1 MLLAINSECSKF
13 MNRRSLLQ
21 LSGYLG
27 LGTLASCMTPPN
39 STLAQTEFGTLT
51 NQLIMQ
57 LDWVFNVQFAGLLL
71 ANDLGLYRQ
80 QGLDVVIKPWENEVI
95 VPQAVAETPMMI
107 GCAEQ
112 NLILDAQA
120 QGMPLKAIAT
130 MFQASPYGLMSL
142 PDSGITSLS
151 DLAGKRV
158 GVHLDGIKVMELVKG
173 ISGISDIEVVEI
185 SHQNKLDRLLSGEFA
200 ALQCYAVDEPIG
212 FLRQVGELPI
222 VLPMDEYGYTAYAQV
237 LFTTDALLEQQPEQV
252 KTFLEASFEGWTI
265 AFSNVIDTAQM
276 IVQRYVEPNSQY
288 FDLEYQIQ
296 SLELVKEYVMRGI
309 SESQIGTISP
319 ERWQEAADRMAEYHI
334 IETLTDVSDSIDLSF
349 WAGLNDSP
357 DAGS

>member
-1 MLLAINSECSKF
+1 

-27 LGTLASCMTPPN
+27 LGTLASCMTPN
-39 STLAQTEFGTLT
+39 LTTNLTTAQNNEPSASSRLM
-51 NQLIMQ
+51 MQ

-71 ANDLGLYRQ
+71 ADYLGLYRQ
-80 QGLDVVIKPWENEVI
+80 HGLTVEIQPWESGMSVT
-95 VPQAVAETPMMI
+95 QTVAESSMVI

-120 QGMPLKAIAT
+120 QGLPLKAIAT

-142 PDSGITSLS
+142 PDSGVTSLS
-151 DLAGKRV
+151 DLAGKQV
-158 GVHLDGIKVMELVKG
+158 GVHIDGINVMELVKG
-173 ISGISDIEVVEI
+173 VSGVSDIEVVEI
-185 SHQNKLDRLLSGEFA
+185 PYEDKLDRLLSGEFA

-237 LFTTDALLEQQPEQV
+237 LFTTDELLEQQPEQI
-252 KTFLEASFEGWTI
+252 KDFLEASFEGWTI
-265 AFSNVIDTAQM
+265 ALDNIITTAQT
-276 IVQRYVEPNSQY
+276 IVQDYADPTSKY

-296 SLELVKEYVMRGI
+296 SLELVKEYVLRGI
-309 SESQIGTISP
+309 SESQIGTISA
-319 ERWQEAADRMAEYHI
+319 ERWQEVAARMAEYNI
-334 IETLTDVSDSIDLSF
+334 IDSLPDINNSIDLSL
-349 WAGLNDSP
+349 WSGI
-357 DAGS
+357 